1 MPLKLLINQIKKD
14 AEERKASLQKE
25 HESEI
30 KEIDLKFK
38 KGAEELKQSFE
49 LEFEKEKEQ
58 TVSSYKENKEFE
70 LKMELLSLK
79 DELITKAVAKAK
91 KLLLEMPFEEKKD
104 FYRKKIKEIENISF
118 KRVIAPRGKKEQF
131 KELFPKAEITE
142 GVFEEGFVI
151 EGEGFSFEVSLP
163 SIVDE
168 VVSNYKSY
176 FLSLLL

>member
-1 MPLKLLINQIKKD
+1 MPLKLLINQIKKE

-25 HESEI
+25 HEREL

-38 KGAEELKQSFE
+38 KEEEELKKSFDLE
-49 LEFEKEKEQ
+49 LEKEKEQ
-58 TVSSYKENKEFE
+58 TVSSYKEKKEFE

-79 DELITKAVAKAK
+79 DELINKAVSKAK
-91 KLLLEMPFEEKKD
+91 KSLLEMPFEEKKD
-104 FYRKKIKEIENISF
+104 FYRKKIEELENISF
-118 KRVIAPRGKKEQF
+118 KRVIVPQEKKEQF
-131 KELFPKAEITE
+131 KELFPKVEITE
-142 GVFEEGFVI
+142 GDFEEGFIV

-168 VVSNYKSY
+168 VVSNDKSY